1 MLSYWI
7 KYLSMNKKFQ
17 LKSEYEPSGDQ
28 PVAIKKLV
36 EGINKN
42 FRCQTLLGATG
53 TGKTFTMANVINQVQ
68 KPTLVM
74 AHNKTL
80 AAQLCNELKEFFP
93 NNAVEYFISYYDYY
107 RPEAYIPKSDT
118 FIEKSAV
125 INDEIDRLRH
135 SATRSLFE
143 RRDVIVVSSVSCI
156 YGLGVPDEYLRSSI
170 KLKVGQEISR
180 TELIQK
186 LINIQYERNDMVLE
200 RGKFRV
206 KGDVLEIYPPYDEI
220 FIRVEMYGDEIEK
233 IGSFDLVAVNSIE
246 KMDSVVLY
254 PGKHFIIS
262 GDSLEKAIGNIEE
275 ELKDRL
281 AELNSQNKLL
291 EAQRLEQRT
300 KYDIEMMKEVGY
312 CQGIENYSRV
322 LTGRPPGASPETL
335 IDYFPDDFLIIVD
348 ESHVSLPQVRAMYK
362 GDRSRKM
369 TLVEHGFRLPSALD
383 NRPLKWDEFWD
394 KAKQIVF
401 VSATPAPFELEAS
414 EQVVQQVIRPTGLID
429 PEVFVRETNNQ
440 IDDLINEIQI
450 RVTKKQRVL
459 VTTLTKK
466 MAEDLSRY
474 LQDLSMKVKY
484 LHSDIKPIERIEILS
499 DLRSGVFDVLIGVN
513 LLREGLDLPE
523 VSLVAIMDADKEG
536 FLRSES
542 SLVQTIGRAARN
554 VEGQVYMY
562 ADKITNSMA
571 RAIEET
577 NRRRKIQLAY
587 NEQHGILPRTI
598 IKAMGNSI
606 LDKLRVA
613 DKQSPYM
620 TNNDI
625 DSIEEIPGILKKLED
640 EMKLYSKN
648 LEFEKAAEVRDQILK
663 LRTLK
668 AKAGF

>member
-1 MLSYWI
+1 MS
-7 KYLSMNKKFQ
+7 KNFQ
-17 LKSEYEPSGDQ
+17 LKSEYMPSGDQ
-28 PVAIKKLV
+28 PLAIEKLV
-36 EGINKN
+36 EGIKSNMKY
-42 FRCQTLLGATG
+42 QTLLGATG

-93 NNAVEYFISYYDYY
+93 DNAVEYFISYYDYY

-156 YGLGVPDEYLRSSI
+156 YGLGLPDEYLKSSI
-170 KLKVGQEISR
+170 KLKIGQEISR
-180 TELIQK
+180 TELIKK
-186 LINIQYERNDMVLE
+186 LIDIQYERNDTVLE

-206 KGDVLEIYPPYDEI
+206 KGDVLEIYPPYDEL
-220 FIRVEMYGDEIEK
+220 FIRIEMYGDEIEK
-233 IGSFDLVAVNSIE
+233 IGSYDLVTVKYIE
-246 KMDSVVLY
+246 KMDSIVLY
-254 PGKHFIIS
+254 PAKHFILS
-262 GDSLEKAIGNIEE
+262 GDSLEIAIGNIENELKERLE
-275 ELKDRL
+275 EL
-281 AELNSQNKLL
+281 NGQNKLL

-300 KYDIEMMKEVGY
+300 KYDLEMMKEVGY
-312 CQGIENYSRV
+312 CQGIENYSRP
-322 LTGRPPGASPETL
+322 LTGRPAGGSPETL
-335 IDYFPDDFLIIVD
+335 IDYFPDDFLIIID
-348 ESHVSLPQVRAMYK
+348 ESHVSLPQVKAMYK

-383 NRPLKWDEFWD
+383 NRPLKWEEFEE
-394 KAKQIVF
+394 KINQVVF
-401 VSATPAPFELEAS
+401 VSATPSPFELDLS
-414 EQVVQQVIRPTGLID
+414 EQVTQQVIRPTGLID
-429 PEVFVRETNNQ
+429 PEVYVRETNNQ

-450 RVTKKQRVL
+450 RVSKEQRVL

-474 LQDLSMKVKY
+474 LQDLSIKVKY

-499 DLRSGVFDVLIGVN
+499 DLRSGIFDVLIGVN

-562 ADKITNSMA
+562 ADKITNSME
-571 RAIEET
+571 RAISET
-577 NRRRKIQLAY
+577 NRRRKIQLEY
-587 NEQHGILPRTI
+587 NEKNNISPKTI
-598 IKAMGNSI
+598 IKPMNNII

-613 DKQSPYM
+613 EKSSDYV

-625 DSIEEIPGILKKLED
+625 DSIEEIPIILKKLEE
-640 EMKLYSKN
+640 EMKIYSKN

-663 LRTLK
+663 LRNLK
-668 AKAGF
+668 AKAGI

>member
-414 EQVVQQVIRPTGLID
+414 DQVVQQVIRPTGLID

-577 NRRRKIQLAY
+577 NRRRKIQLAH
-587 NEQHGILPRTI
+587 NEEHGILPRTI

-613 DKQSPYM
+613 DKQSPYI